1 MSIRVLIPGHFL
13 EDLERAFDV
22 SGITWVPYDKEGVPQ
37 TDSTGSKALFRWW
50 LSVEQGDKL
59 IRDHPGM
66 RWIHTGSAG
75 VDHILTPTFLQANLL
90 LTNSAGVHA
99 ASIAEWVLA
108 AILALEKDLP
118 GMLERQSARA
128 WQKVERDELT
138 GKRIV
143 ILGGGQI
150 ATEIAVRLRPF
161 GVGLVCVRRIA
172 KKHPHFDETFP
183 VSALRV
189 AVRDADWLILT
200 LPLTPATR
208 GIVSGE
214 VLRLLPARCRVVNVS
229 RGEILDQEALL
240 EALREK
246 RIGGAV
252 LDVFTA
258 EPLPADHPL
267 WSMPNVVVWPH
278 TTGASPAVRRREIEL
293 FSENLRRFVAG
304 KPLLNVV
311 DPAAGY

>member
-1 MSIRVLIPGHFL
+1 M
-13 EDLERAFDV
+13 
-22 SGITWVPYDKEGVPQ
+22 
-37 TDSTGSKALFRWW
+37 DSAGSEALFRWW

-59 IRDHPGM
+59 IRDHPKM

-99 ASIAEWVLA
+99 VSIAEWVLA

-118 GMLERQSARA
+118 GLLEQQSAGA

-150 ATEIAVRLRPF
+150 ATEIALRLRPF
-161 GVGLVCVRRIA
+161 GVRLVCVRRSA
-172 KKHPHFDETFP
+172 KEQPHFDETFP

-208 GIVSGE
+208 GIVSDE
-214 VLRLLPARCRVVNVS
+214 VLKLLPARSRVVNVS

-246 RIGGAV
+246 RIAGAV

-267 WSMPNVVVWPH
+267 WSMPNVMVWPH
-278 TTGASPAVRRREIEL
+278 TTGNSPAVRRREIEL
-293 FSENLRRFVAG
+293 FSENLRRFVEG
-304 KPLLNVV
+304 EPLLNVV
-311 DPAAGY
+311 DTAAGY

>member
-1 MSIRVLIPGHFL
+1 M
-13 EDLERAFDV
+13 
-22 SGITWVPYDKEGVPQ
+22 
-37 TDSTGSKALFRWW
+37 DSAGSEALFRWW

-59 IRDHPGM
+59 IRDHPKM

-99 ASIAEWVLA
+99 VSIAEWVLA

-118 GMLERQSARA
+118 GMLEQQSAGA

-150 ATEIAVRLRPF
+150 ATEIALRLRPF
-161 GVGLVCVRRIA
+161 GVGLVCVRRSA
-172 KKHPHFDETFP
+172 KEHPHFDETFP

-189 AVRDADWLILT
+189 AVGDADWLILT
-200 LPLTPATR
+200 LPLTSATR
-208 GIVSGE
+208 GIVSDE
-214 VLRLLPARCRVVNVS
+214 ILKLLPARCRVVNVS

-246 RIGGAV
+246 RIAGAV

-267 WSMPNVVVWPH
+267 WSMPNAMVWPH
-278 TTGASPAVRRREIEL
+278 TTGNSPAVRRREIEL